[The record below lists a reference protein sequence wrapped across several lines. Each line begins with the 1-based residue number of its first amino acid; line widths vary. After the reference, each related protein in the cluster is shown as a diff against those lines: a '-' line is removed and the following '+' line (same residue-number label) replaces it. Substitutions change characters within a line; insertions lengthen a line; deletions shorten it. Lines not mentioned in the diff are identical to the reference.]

1 MKIVGLIPSRL
12 NSTRL
17 KQKALLKVE
26 GIPIVI
32 HTYMRSIQSKL
43 LDDVYIC
50 TDSKLIS
57 DTAEKYKA
65 KVIMTSKKH
74 KNGTERIA
82 EAAKKI
88 QADLIVDIQGD
99 EPLINPKDIDRVIKF
114 HLKNLNFGCVV
125 PHMKFYEKNKKN
137 VVKIVHEKNRV
148 IFFSRSDLPVPF
160 RKKVEYLS
168 KHLSIISFKK
178 KDLITYSQL
187 KMSNLEKY
195 ESIELLRCLDSNI
208 CIGTFLINGS
218 SMSIDIK
225 SDFNKALKLMK
236 HDKIFK
242 TYKKKLLI
250 FDFDG
255 VLADSIDNME
265 ISWSHVKDKFN
276 LKSNFDEYKNILDFL
291 LKKSLKL

>member
-26 GIPIVI
+26 GLPIVI

-43 LDDVYIC
+43 LDNVYIC
-50 TDSKLIS
+50 TDSKLIFVI
-57 DTAEKYKA
+57 AKKYKA
-65 KVIMTSKKH
+65 NVIMTSKKH

-88 QADLIVDIQGD
+88 RADLIVDIQGD
-99 EPLINPKDIDRVIKF
+99 EPLINPKDIDKVIKF
-114 HLKNLNFGCVV
+114 HLKNLNFGCIV

-137 VVKIVHEKNRV
+137 VVKIIHEKNKV

-160 RKKVEYLS
+160 RKKLEYLS

-208 CIGTFLINGS
+208 TIGTFLINGS

-242 TYKKKLLI
+242 IYKKKI
-250 FDFDG
+250 
-255 VLADSIDNME
+255 ID
-265 ISWSHVKDKFN
+265 I
-276 LKSNFDEYKNILDFL
+276 
-291 LKKSLKL
+291 